1 MKSLRIAA
9 VLAAATLPFLGCDDS
24 TSVPAS
30 DPGRTGDIYV
40 LGQKY
45 GKGGGSSLDRIRDGA
60 ISPVALEAIPAH
72 SNTSISAD
80 SDLVFLF
87 DRTAG
92 VATAFA
98 GGDPSHV
105 VLDENLGGKANPYDA
120 AVVGGTI
127 WVARYGSASLVG
139 LSRAT
144 GKAVDSIDLSAYNLP
159 GTSVPNMIAAVRW
172 NGKLVVPVE
181 RQDANWTA
189 SDSSLV
195 LVVDPATR
203 RVEKRIALPFKNVY
217 DVSLRGD
224 LLAAGCTAGWDS
236 TSDGGL
242 AVVDL
247 AAGRVT
253 TQVPAK
259 TLGGDPSQVAFTGDA
274 TIWVVTDL
282 GYPISKAR
290 PFDIATGKVGAY
302 FPGADAVG
310 DLAFDGRSLWIA
322 NHDDAAPFVYSVDP
336 VTGSQRGVVRSTLA
350 PGVLAVLK

>member
-1 MKSLRIAA
+1 MKSFRIAVA
-9 VLAAATLPFLGCDDS
+9 IAATSLPFLGCDDS

-30 DPGRTGDIYV
+30 DPGKTGDIYV

-45 GKGGGSSLDRIRDGA
+45 GPKGGSSLDRIRDGA
-60 ISPVALEAIPAH
+60 ISAIELEALPIH

-87 DRTAG
+87 DREAG

-105 VLDENLGGKANPYDA
+105 VLDENVGGSSNPYDA
-120 AVVGGTI
+120 AVVGGTV

-144 GKAVDSIDLSAYNLP
+144 GKAIDSIDLSAYNDT
-159 GTSVPNMIAAVRW
+159 GASVPNMIAAVRW
-172 NGKLVVPVE
+172 NGKLVVPAE
-181 RQDANWTA
+181 RLTA
-189 SDSSLV
+189 RYAAVDSSVILV
-195 LVVDPATR
+195 IDPASH
-203 RVEKRIALPFKNVY
+203 RVEKRIALPFRNVY

-224 LLAAGCTAGWDS
+224 LLAAGCTGGWGS
-236 TSDGGL
+236 TTDGGL
-242 AVVDL
+242 SIVDL

-253 TQVPAK
+253 RTFAS
-259 TLGGDPSQVAFTGDA
+259 TDLGGDPSKVEFTGDA
-274 TIWVVTDL
+274 TVWVAVDL
-282 GYPISKAR
+282 VYPLSKAR
-290 PFDIATGKVGAY
+290 TLDLATGKVGAY
-302 FPGADAVG
+302 FNGADAVG